1 MAKPGWFS
9 LKVEDDEVKTKAQ
22 KLQSADTELYTV
34 LALHGSE
41 SIRKIEDRMRDAFPG
56 REEFIEL
63 EWDAGMDGLKIRL
76 SSASQGLLDSIR
88 DEVVDIVNDEMTD
101 MSVKFQR
108 DFARRIM

>member
-1 MAKPGWFS
+1 MWFKM
-9 LKVEDDEVKTKAQ
+9 KVKDDEVKAKAQ

-41 SIRKIEDRMRDAFPG
+41 SIRKIEGRVRDAFPG
-56 REEFIEL
+56 REEAIEL
-63 EWDAGMDGLKIRL
+63 AWDVGLLGLMIKF

-88 DEVVDIVNDEMTD
+88 DEVTDIVNDEMTD
-101 MSVKFQR
+101 MSVKLQR

>member
-1 MAKPGWFS
+1 MWFRM
-9 LKVEDDEVKTKAQ
+9 KVKDDEVKATAQ
-22 KLQSADTELYTV
+22 KMQSANTELYTA
-34 LALHGSE
+34 LILHGSE
-41 SIRKIEDRMRDAFPG
+41 SIRKIEDRIRNTFPG

-101 MSVKFQR
+101 MSVRFQR